1 MTYRLYADG
10 NFIDE
15 GTLEELVDVVEMI
28 KDRFEDKEIRIVR
41 ED

>member
-15 GTLEELVDVVEMI
+15 GTFEELAKVVEII
-28 KDRFEDKEIRIVR
+28 KHRFEDKEIRTVR
-41 ED
+41 EG

>member
-1 MTYRLYADG
+1 MTYKLYADG

-15 GTLEELVDVVEMI
+15 GTLDELVKVVEII
-28 KDRFEDKEIRIVR
+28 KHRFEDKEIRIVR